1 MKKLTLYI
9 LLLLCSHSQ
18 AILNAQVI
26 LEDKSFCRIN
36 CDPAIHTENT
46 RGIYRMLHSD
56 SIDRLIADY
65 EVLRFPIRTVYV
77 KEVPLTI
84 GSNERQLIDHVIEQ
98 LNHAFRNTKVRF
110 YSQDVTYLQ
119 SELKIED
126 LSRNTDNI
134 YDVFSQQNDL
144 PDMITLYIM
153 DHKKDF
159 CEVTPTSIS
168 CQKTGGFSYIL
179 SGRNNNI
186 VMSQFDLKDEKIVA
200 HEFGHFFG
208 LYHTFEEHLFG
219 KDNFDEVAC
228 SHNGDLICDTRPDPG
243 SVFEVYVNYSKCEM
257 NEYTH
262 ESGKE
267 YKPLIDNYMAYYKP
281 CYLKEYAFTRQQ
293 EQVMTLASQLNLR
306 KRLAH

>member
-1 MKKLTLYI
+1 M
-9 LLLLCSHSQ
+9 LLCSHSQ
-18 AILNAQVI
+18 AILSAQVI

-46 RGIYRMLHSD
+46 REIYQILHSD
-56 SIDRLIADY
+56 SIERLIDDY

-77 KEVPLTI
+77 KEVSSTI
-84 GSNERQLIDHVIEQ
+84 DSDESQLIEHVIER
-98 LNHAFRNTKVRF
+98 LNHAYRNTKVRF
-110 YSQDVTYLQ
+110 YSQEITHLQ

-144 PDMITLYIM
+144 QDMITLYIM

-219 KDNFDEVAC
+219 KDNFEAVDC
-228 SHNGDLICDTRPDPG
+228 PLSGDLICDTPPDPG
-243 SVFEVYVNYSKCEM
+243 SVFEVYVNYSNCEM
-257 NEYTH
+257 NDFTH
-262 ESGKE
+262 VSGAE
-267 YKPLIDNYMAYYKP
+267 YKPLIDNFMAYYKP
-281 CYLKEYAFTRQQ
+281 CYLKEYAFTKQQ
-293 EQVMTLASQLNLR
+293 EQVMTLASQLQLR